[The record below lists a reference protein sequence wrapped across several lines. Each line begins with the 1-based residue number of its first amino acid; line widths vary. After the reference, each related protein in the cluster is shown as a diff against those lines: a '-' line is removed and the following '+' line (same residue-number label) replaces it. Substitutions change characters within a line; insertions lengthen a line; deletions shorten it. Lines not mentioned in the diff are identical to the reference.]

1 MIPRLFPY
9 VPPAICVGLA
19 AYVAVLMWRG
29 RRPERAAEAWT
40 DADEEWYRI
49 ACAIESGETK

>member
-1 MIPRLFPY
+1 MNFTVTQAVLI
-9 VPPAICVGLA
+9 LA
-19 AYVAVLMWRG
+19 AAIVSGALAGWFSARA
-29 RRPERAAEAWT
+29 PAQAAEAWT